1 MNENERESIERT
13 DINEEITTEENGDGN
28 GNVNGNREVLTEN
41 PMGYKPVRGLL
52 LKMSAP
58 LMISM
63 FVQSLYNIVD
73 SIFVAHLNEN
83 ALTAVSLAFPIQS
96 LILAFAIG
104 TAVGMSALL
113 SRYLGAKELDK
124 VNLVVHNGIFL
135 AFVTYAIFLVF
146 SFFAETFIKSQ
157 TSDPQIIEYG
167 TQYLTI
173 VCRLS
178 IMVTMQITMERILQG
193 TGKTKYIF
201 YMQVTGALINVIM
214 DPILIFGLLG
224 APRLGVAG
232 AAIATVFG
240 QTVGTI
246 MGFYINHTKNHEIS
260 MNMKGFRPD
269 SMMIKEI
276 YRIGVPSI
284 IMQAVGS
291 AMTLGMNLILVSF
304 STTAVATFGA
314 YFKIQSFVFMPIF
327 GMNNGL
333 VPIIAYNYG
342 ARKPDRMREG
352 MRISVFYSVA
362 FMSVGTL
369 IFWTAPGVLM
379 SMFNP
384 SETMMSLGIT
394 ALRIISICFPFAGYA
409 IMRGSVFQAV
419 GKSVY
424 SMNISLIRQLGVLLP
439 MAWILGRIGGVTAVW
454 WAFPIAEIAGTGMSV
469 MYTRKVKREIID
481 NLDTAEL

>member
-1 MNENERESIERT
+1 
-13 DINEEITTEENGDGN
+13 
-28 GNVNGNREVLTEN
+28 
-41 PMGYKPVRGLL
+41 
-52 LKMSAP
+52 
-58 LMISM
+58 
-63 FVQSLYNIVD
+63 
-73 SIFVAHLNEN
+73 
-83 ALTAVSLAFPIQS
+83 
-96 LILAFAIG
+96 
-104 TAVGMSALL
+104 
-113 SRYLGAKELDK
+113 
-124 VNLVVHNGIFL
+124 
-135 AFVTYAIFLVF
+135 
-146 SFFAETFIKSQ
+146 
-157 TSDPQIIEYG
+157 
-167 TQYLTI
+167 
-173 VCRLS
+173 
-178 IMVTMQITMERILQG
+178 
-193 TGKTKYIF
+193 
-201 YMQVTGALINVIM
+201 
-214 DPILIFGLLG
+214 
-224 APRLGVAG
+224 
-232 AAIATVFG
+232 
-240 QTVGTI
+240 
-246 MGFYINHTKNHEIS
+246 
-260 MNMKGFRPD
+260 
-269 SMMIKEI
+269 
-276 YRIGVPSI
+276 
-284 IMQAVGS
+284 
-291 AMTLGMNLILVSF
+291 
-304 STTAVATFGA
+304 
-314 YFKIQSFVFMPIF
+314 
-327 GMNNGL
+327 MNNGL